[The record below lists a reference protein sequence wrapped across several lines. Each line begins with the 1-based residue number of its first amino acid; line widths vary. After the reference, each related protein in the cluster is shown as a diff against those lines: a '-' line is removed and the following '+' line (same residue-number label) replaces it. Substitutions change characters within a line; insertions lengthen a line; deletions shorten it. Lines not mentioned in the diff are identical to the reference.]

1 MIKRSSG
8 TEDVFVR
15 EMILH
20 GRPLRA
26 IKTAF
31 PLMQEAYI
39 ADAIDYMMSDPDIR
53 RRINA
58 GILCYYKDFFDNIEI
73 PALAPLTLREQRD
86 FLFKII
92 TGKRKYPA
100 YLRAEDGLSMIMTS
114 PEPAIVNDAL
124 YMDSLLEEMSHDRQI
139 PTQ

>member
-26 IKTAF
+26 IKAAF
-31 PLMQEAYI
+31 PLMQNEYLH
-39 ADAIDYMMSDPDIR
+39 DAVDHMMSDPDIK
-53 RRINA
+53 RRIDA
-58 GILCYYKDFFDNIEI
+58 GILYYYKDCFDNIEI
-73 PALAPLTLREQRD
+73 PELAPLTLQEQRD

-92 TGKRKYPA
+92 SGKRKYPV
-100 YLRAEDGLSMIMTS
+100 YIRTERGLNVIMAK

-124 YMDSLLEEMSHDRQI
+124 YMYGILEEMAAETRKA
-139 PTQ
+139 